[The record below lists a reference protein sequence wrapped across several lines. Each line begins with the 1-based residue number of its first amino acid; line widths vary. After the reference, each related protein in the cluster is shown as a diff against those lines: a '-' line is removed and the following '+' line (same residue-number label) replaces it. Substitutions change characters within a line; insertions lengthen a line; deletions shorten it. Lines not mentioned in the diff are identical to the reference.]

1 MYLLALGGVMLGIIG
16 SCRARQA
23 SSSFAFG
30 PPGFLYTN
38 KKEGGGGIAQH
49 KARRFALRW
58 NIGIDIAGSII

>member
-38 KKEGGGGIAQH
+38 KKEGVGVLPNTKRGGLRYGGI
-49 KARRFALRW
+49 
-58 NIGIDIAGSII
+58 